1 MGDANPSGE
10 QAGMEFLNYFGG
22 VFEPAALLLLLGGT
36 IGGLILG
43 ATPGLSPT
51 MAVALLIPFT
61 FHLSATQGLILLGAA
76 YTSTVA
82 GGAVSA
88 ILLNIPGAPANIAT
102 ALDGNEMAR
111 KGQGARALQLSFL
124 ASGVGG
130 VIGVLL
136 LIFLTPV
143 LAQWALKFGPSHLF
157 WIAILGVTVIGSLD
171 SKSFVKG
178 LLSGCIGLWLS
189 MIGYD
194 EILGTE
200 RFIFTD
206 ALTGGIHII
215 PALIGLFAIP
225 QVMEMFSKGRS
236 TANVNAISVPKY
248 SLSQSIRELLDSIR
262 SLSIGA
268 VVGSVIGL
276 IPGVGGQI
284 SGLVAYDQARK
295 FSPMREKFGTGHAE
309 GIIAAESANNAMVGP
324 SLIPLLTLSI
334 PGSPTAAVLLGG
346 LLIHGIFPGSDIF
359 DKHPQ
364 VVWTFINS
372 MLIGQILMVIFGIYT
387 AAWAA
392 RIAKAPAPI
401 MAAGVLVLAV
411 FGSYS
416 VQQSMGDVHIMLV
429 LGIGMFV
436 LEKFGFSA
444 APLVLGL
451 ILGPLAGD
459 YFTNGSMIAA
469 AQDGPWVY
477 FFTGGLNILLILL
490 VSLSIGYS
498 FWNNML
504 QKRDRVTEKAGQEP
518 GQ

>member
-1 MGDANPSGE
+1 
-10 QAGMEFLNYFGG
+10 MEFLGYFGG
-22 VFEPAALLLLLGGT
+22 VFEPVAFMLLLGGT

-61 FHLSATQGLILLGAA
+61 FHLTATQGLILLGAA

-88 ILLNIPGAPANIAT
+88 ILLKIPGAPANIAT
-102 ALDGNEMAR
+102 ALDGNAMAL
-111 KGQGARALQLSFL
+111 KGQGARALQLSFI
-124 ASGVGG
+124 ASGIGG
-130 VIGVLL
+130 VIGVML

-143 LAQWALKFGPSHLF
+143 LAQWALAFGPSHLF

-189 MIGYD
+189 TIGYD
-194 EILGTE
+194 DIQGAE
-200 RFIFTD
+200 RFVFFE
-206 ALTGGIHII
+206 ALSGGITII

-225 QVMEMFSKGRS
+225 QVLDMFAKGRVS
-236 TANVNAISVPKY
+236 AVIESIEVPKY
-248 SLSQSIRELLDSIR
+248 KFLDSLKEVFSSVR
-262 SLSIGA
+262 ALSIGT
-268 VVGSVIGL
+268 VIGSIIGL

-284 SGLVAYDQARK
+284 AGLVAYDQARN
-295 FSPMREKFGTGHAE
+295 FSPHKDKFGTGHPE
-309 GIIAAESANNAMVGP
+309 GVIAAESANNAMVGP
-324 SLIPLLTLSI
+324 SLVPLLTLSI

-359 DKHPQ
+359 EKHPQ

-372 MLIGQILMVIFGIYT
+372 MLLGQILMVVIGIYT

-392 RIAKAPAPI
+392 RIAKAPIPI
-401 MAAGVLVLAV
+401 LAAGVLVLAL

-416 VQQSMGDVHIMLV
+416 VSQSMGDVQIMLV
-429 LGIGMFV
+429 LGVGMYI

-451 ILGPLAGD
+451 ILGPIAGD
-459 YFTNGSMIAA
+459 YFINGSMIAA
-469 AQDGPWVY
+469 AQNGPWVY
-477 FFTGGLNILLILL
+477 FFTGPLNLLLIAL
-490 VSLSIGYS
+490 VVASIGYS
-498 FWNNML
+498 FWTNML
-504 QKRDRVTEKAGQEP
+504 RSSFVKDTEVAA
-518 GQ
+518 